1 MLFVPGPFGVNHGV
15 ELHKDVVEYAR
26 EKLDGF
32 IKYSDSFDK
41 YAPCCSVCPLQPMD
55 DDWVSRLPPLLLS
68 AGLSSVNPSSRWGT
82 AWRSPR
88 TATSTTAFT
97 VAPECRRTMRIT

>member
-1 MLFVPGPFGVNHGV
+1 MPFVMFLQGPFGVNHGV

-41 YAPCCSVCPLQPMD
+41 
-55 DDWVSRLPPLLLS
+55 
-68 AGLSSVNPSSRWGT
+68 
-82 AWRSPR
+82 
-88 TATSTTAFT
+88 
-97 VAPECRRTMRIT
+97 

>member
-1 MLFVPGPFGVNHGV
+1 MNHGV

-41 YAPCCSVCPLQPMD
+41 YVSLCVSLSPGSLQTMSPSNVCASLQ
-55 DDWVSRLPPLLLS
+55 V
-68 AGLSSVNPSSRWGT
+68 
-82 AWRSPR
+82 
-88 TATSTTAFT
+88 
-97 VAPECRRTMRIT
+97 

>member
-1 MLFVPGPFGVNHGV
+1 MVFSPGPFGVNHGV

-41 YAPCCSVCPLQPMD
+41 YA
-55 DDWVSRLPPLLLS
+55 RLC
-68 AGLSSVNPSSRWGT
+68 V
-82 AWRSPR
+82 
-88 TATSTTAFT
+88 T
-97 VAPECRRTMRIT
+97 VAACMR

>member
-1 MLFVPGPFGVNHGV
+1 MVFFPGPFGVNHGV

-41 YAPCCSVCPLQPMD
+41 YVCLG
-55 DDWVSRLPPLLLS
+55 VSD
-68 AGLSSVNPSSRWGT
+68 A
-82 AWRSPR
+82 A
-88 TATSTTAFT
+88 
-97 VAPECRRTMRIT
+97 CRR

>member
-1 MLFVPGPFGVNHGV
+1 MLCSVVFFPGPFGVNHGV

-41 YAPCCSVCPLQPMD
+41 YVRLCISV
-55 DDWVSRLPPLLLS
+55 
-68 AGLSSVNPSSRWGT
+68 A
-82 AWRSPR
+82 A
-88 TATSTTAFT
+88 
-97 VAPECRRTMRIT
+97 CRR